1 MITPQKGSKKKITVE
16 PEEITE
22 GRDLNYLI
30 RPLTLFFFLALMN
43 EEKAISET
51 TILMERLR
59 RSDVKENFVPYLISR
74 ASEVVYQTENLKTYI
89 TKNINEKWILPNGL
103 DIGPWKEFHK
113 KVSKEEMI
121 SLLWSH
127 VIKFTEQ
134 DVLRGLMINKGTHHY
149 RISNALKKL
158 GDITFSINN

>member
-1 MITPQKGSKKKITVE
+1 MIIPQKGSKKKITNE
-16 PEEITE
+16 PDVKTE
-22 GRDLNYLI
+22 DKDLNYLI

-51 TILMERLR
+51 TLLMERLR
-59 RSDVKENFVPYLISR
+59 KSDIKEDFVPYVISS

-89 TKNINEKWILPNGL
+89 TKNINEKWMLPKGL

-127 VIKFTEQ
+127 VIKFAEQ
-134 DVLRGLMINKGTHHY
+134 DVLRGLMINRGTHHY

-158 GDITFSINN
+158 GEITFSISN